1 MKVRG
6 KRVTF
11 QVVLLTSCLLAAGC
25 ATHIRSWSQESFR
38 GPGFNQAALNREGL
52 ALLPVIIMA
61 EPTPKVHEGGGHPLP
76 APYTPSR
83 RPGEDDRNVSPKT
96 SDGYQVVLDET
107 LLGKIRSKWPG
118 LRLIPAGDSLK
129 MLNDAGLSGISGR
142 IMREFSTLG
151 LDAELLRKLGSAL
164 HTRYVLI
171 GRGIV
176 TESKYDASVSAVWSF
191 GRKTVMRS
199 VSVSAQI
206 WDTSTQKLAW
216 EGSGVGYNRLLAY
229 AKAPLTEQMA
239 SEAVKS
245 LIAKLAP

>member
-1 MKVRG
+1 MLVG
-6 KRVTF
+6 CRV
-11 QVVLLTSCLLAAGC
+11 LHSDPG
-25 ATHIRSWSQESFR
+25 WSQESFAA
-38 GPGFNQAALNREGL
+38 PGFNQAALSREGL

-61 EPTPKVHEGGGHPLP
+61 EPTPKVHEGGGPPLP

-83 RPGEDDRNVSPKT
+83 RSGRKT
-96 SDGYQVVLDET
+96 GMCLPRPATATRSSDQT

-151 LDAELLRKLGSAL
+151 LDGKLLRKLGSAL

-216 EGSGVGYNRLLAY
+216 EGRGG
-229 AKAPLTEQMA
+229 
-239 SEAVKS
+239 
-245 LIAKLAP
+245 I